1 MKQSTRMAGLV
12 AGVMAAALVGGVVY
26 ASNRVPVLVG
36 GSGTPFAVGEV
47 GNTPGA
53 ISGSPTPRATSSS
66 TTPKAPTAS
75 TVPRTTS
82 AATATPK
89 PTATGPVK
97 VTVDLTRLERGAG
110 PSVPYAIGHYTVV
123 SGGLQV
129 RTSGHA
135 FRAARTADG
144 RLLVVTTPGSSS
156 SQLEVFNASGRRV
169 QVVPDVA
176 DVKSSADLRGSAYA
190 TERMSS
196 SGAYIVGS
204 TLTYQDNA
212 SGHSSSLSRPNDTE
226 LRILAVVGDTVY
238 FRAKRVRT
246 DMLWSLYRWRAGTS
260 EATTVSGVLSPT
272 ALSADGIRAGSLL
285 ALVDDQPCSGSVD
298 TATAVLRWETCSYL
312 ISAFSRDRRTVLGTQ
327 AHKGVPL
334 DGNDPSDRLAAVLDS
349 NAGTLLH
356 EWSSKG
362 TKSTFHRAVFEDDGH
377 VLIQVDQGVRLALI
391 RCATVTGRCELATK
405 LLNMASEAEVFELL

>member
-1 MKQSTRMAGLV
+1 MKQNTRMAGLV
-12 AGVMAAALVGGVVY
+12 VGVMAAALVGGVVY

-36 GSGTPFAVGEV
+36 GSGTPYAAGEAS
-47 GNTPGA
+47 NTPSA
-53 ISGSPTPRATSSS
+53 TSGSPTPGATSSS
-66 TTPKAPTAS
+66 SAPKATSAS

-110 PSVPYAIGHYTVV
+110 PSVPYAIGYFTVV

-144 RLLVVTTPGSSS
+144 RLLVVTAPGSST
-156 SQLEVFNASGRRV
+156 SQLEVFDASGRRV

-190 TERMSS
+190 TERMSN

-204 TLTYQDNA
+204 TLTYRDNA

-260 EATTVSGVLSPT
+260 AATTVPGVLSPT

-285 ALVDDQPCSGSVD
+285 ALVNDQPCSGSVD

-327 AHKGVPL
+327 AHKGVPW

-349 NAGTLLH
+349 DTGTLIR
-356 EWSSKG
+356 EWAGSG
-362 TKSTFHRAVFEDDGH
+362 PKSTFHRAVFEDAGH
-377 VLIQVDQGVRLALI
+377 VLLQVDQGVRVALV
-391 RCATVTGRCELATK
+391 RCATATGRCQLATK
-405 LLNMASEAEVFELL
+405 LLNGPSEAEVYDLL

>member
-1 MKQSTRMAGLV
+1 MKQSTRMASLV

-53 ISGSPTPRATSSS
+53 ISGSPTPRATSSR

-89 PTATGPVK
+89 PMATGPVK
-97 VTVDLTRLERGAG
+97 VTVDLTRLERGTG
-110 PSVPYAIGHYTVV
+110 TNVPYAINPFTVV
-123 SGGLQV
+123 SGGLQL

-135 FRAARTADG
+135 FRAARTVDG
-144 RLLVVTTPGSSS
+144 RLLVTTALGALAT
-156 SQLEVFNASGRRV
+156 QLEVFDASGRRV

-190 TERMSS
+190 TEPVSK
-196 SGAYIVGS
+196 SGDYLLGS
-204 TLTYQDNA
+204 TLTYRNNV
-212 SGHSSSLSRPNDTE
+212 SGHSSSLSRPDDTE

-238 FRAKRVRT
+238 FRAKGVRT
-246 DMLWSLYRWRAGTS
+246 DMYWRLLRWRAGTS
-260 EATTVSGVLSPT
+260 AATTVPGVRSPT
-272 ALSADGIRAGSLL
+272 AVSADGIRAGSFLG
-285 ALVDDQPCSGSVD
+285 LVNDQPCSGSVD
-298 TATAVLRWETCSYL
+298 TTTAVLRWETCSYL

-349 NAGTLLH
+349 DTGTLLH

-362 TKSTFHRAVFEDDGH
+362 TKSTVHRAVFEDDGH
-377 VLIQVDQGVRLALI
+377 VLIQVDQGVRLALV

-405 LLNMASEAEVFELL
+405 VLSSGPETFELL